1 MHLFVACCGHPTI
14 GHCDQVVSA
23 PALAHCDQVVS
34 APALAQCACDQGKED
49 LEEQLFD
56 DPEESD
62 PEDDR
67 ESPANDTYTR
77 RTDLLDTKHIVK
89 SCSSVS
95 TGDPDDPTTRG
106 LSDDLQNSQLC
117 YLPSSLS
124 CSSDELEE
132 LGALGEDFSP
142 TAFVGQWKL
151 ERVEGE
157 VDAFMASCGTPWA
170 LRKIAKSMKYG
181 VGSSEQEVSVV
192 NNQLT
197 IVNKIGLKQST
208 THLSLDGSE
217 VETDGLD
224 GKQCVASAD
233 REKDGVLIR
242 TRRRTGTSLGVV
254 RRYFEG
260 GTLVVEATSKGG
272 RKVKRFYGR
281 K

>member
-23 PALAHCDQVVS
+23 PALAH
-34 APALAQCACDQGKED
+34 CACDQGKED

-117 YLPSSLS
+117 SLPSSLS

-132 LGALGEDFSP
+132 LGEDFSP